1 MCENTLGIHRRTQT
15 IGCCVARW
23 GVFYHPHNWSE
34 SITSCLWIWQLP
46 KPLRKKKKKVLLF
59 LQSQGVWSVG
69 WRGSSEQW
77 TRVAMSTPWARGGQW
92 GSLSHHPLKHPSQS
106 QPKKHAGEGT
116 SSKGFLPG
124 AEIQPRE
131 GVLLYPVRRFVVWS
145 GDLGEVTSPF
155 GVSVC

>member
-1 MCENTLGIHRRTQT
+1 MDKSCYEHTLSQ
-15 IGCCVARW
+15 RW
-23 GVFYHPHNWSE
+23 A
-34 SITSCLWIWQLP
+34 
-46 KPLRKKKKKVLLF
+46 
-59 LQSQGVWSVG
+59 VG
-69 WRGSSEQW
+69 FTE
-77 TRVAMSTPWARGGQW
+77 PP
-92 GSLSHHPLKHPSQS
+92 PLKHPSQS